1 MLYCVPFLFIWFLP
15 VVSIFSETVCVCPP
29 PPPLPYSALH
39 FLVTAFSCFPSIASR
54 LQYSAN
60 SAMETRRQRERQK
73 SSKLKK
79 PNNNSAH
86 VSHSLVHFFANSA
99 GQRTKFLDGKLYGGK
114 KTDHDDFS
122 FSSFQTWVRPPRF
135 QLNEKSLLHL
145 TL

>member
-1 MLYCVPFLFIWFLP
+1 MAL
-15 VVSIFSETVCVCPP
+15 VCVCPP
-29 PPPLPYSALH
+29 PPPLPYSALQ

-60 SAMETRRQRERQK
+60 SEMATRRQRERQK

-99 GQRTKFLDGKLYGGK
+99 GQRTKFLDGKLYGGRRQI
-114 KTDHDDFS
+114 T
-122 FSSFQTWVRPPRF
+122 TI
-135 QLNEKSLLHL
+135 LLSLLSKLRCALQDFNSMKNHFYI
-145 TL
+145 